1 MFLSRSDNFCK
12 LLSTSGSIFGPRPSK
27 TTITWSD
34 HPHKS
39 TRDQTRHAVQTRTP
53 VLKYLRRKIIDRTQN
68 YKFTGKLE
76 FIFIKV
82 EFWIHVQSYTPDMRP
97 VISQSFV
104 HRINLG
110 LGLLQFCLEKCDESE
125 AGIYGFLVSIRMSVF
140 PNFFLSL
147 PDWVRSIWPTRFE
160 FGPIVR

>member
-53 VLKYLRRKIIDRTQN
+53 ILKYLRRKIIDRTQN

-82 EFWIHVQSYTPDMRP
+82 EFWIHVQSYTRDMRP
-97 VISQSFV
+97 VIR
-104 HRINLG
+104 HCLIYRINLG
-110 LGLLQFCLEKCDESE
+110 LGLLQFCLEKCDES
-125 AGIYGFLVSIRMSVF
+125 GIYGFFVSIRMSVF

-147 PDWVRSIWPTRFE
+147 LNWVGSIWPTRSE
-160 FGPIVR
+160 FGPIDR